1 MNKVLKKTNLRK
13 TNLYE
18 QYEKDKGIKVRI
30 FRIVSLFEDFFR
42 HSLLI
47 FFLMLSFA
55 GCKKDKDE
63 IPNVYVDIYLYTI
76 DPAFSPLNAIS
87 GYTTVAGGSNGI
99 LIFRKS
105 QNEFMAYDR
114 HCPYNTSEK
123 NQVTV
128 DVSGLIA
135 VDSKCNSKFLITDGS
150 PNSGPAANPLKRYQT
165 AFDGT
170 VLHIYN

>member
-1 MNKVLKKTNLRK
+1 MNK
-13 TNLYE
+13 
-18 QYEKDKGIKVRI
+18 
-30 FRIVSLFEDFFR
+30 IVKYYSILF
-42 HSLLI
+42 LTL
-47 FFLMLSFA
+47 LSFA

-63 IPNVYVDIYLYTI
+63 IPNVYVDIYL
-76 DPAFSPLNAIS
+76 DPTLSPLNATS

-105 QNEFMAYDR
+105 QDEFMAYDR
-114 HCPYNTSEK
+114 HCPYNTTEK
-123 NQVTV
+123 NQVSV
-128 DVSGLIA
+128 DASGLIA

-150 PNSGPAANPLKRYQT
+150 PNSGPAVNPLKRYQT